1 MSWQDERS
9 EDSAEPEEP
18 EEIQSPTRG
27 RRISDNI
34 LGIMS
39 RLNLSSRSGG
49 NEQSERPLC
58 PLELDA
64 YCNNSSETAL
74 HSAVRARHRDIVSA
88 LLAAGTN
95 PNLLTQRGTADQVSV
110 GVNFVVIIQN

>member
-1 MSWQDERS
+1 
-9 EDSAEPEEP
+9 
-18 EEIQSPTRG
+18 
-27 RRISDNI
+27 
-34 LGIMS
+34 MS

-64 YCNNSSETAL
+64 YCNNGSETAL